1 MTTEEKEKIEKD
13 LKAKC
18 TFLDG
23 LIISLFSEVIIN
35 SLPEEEQPLLKE
47 YREGLIQ
54 IKNHISSEYEAV
66 MMGKL

>member
-1 MTTEEKEKIEKD
+1 MTTDEKETIEKD
-13 LKAKC
+13 LKTKC

-23 LIISLFSEVIIN
+23 LIISLFSEEIIDA
-35 SLPEEEQPLLKE
+35 LPEEQQPVLKS